1 MTARKPKD
9 EISRL
14 LDSFQEE
21 EVLEE
26 KMDGFTAQKRR
37 QDRMQRASR
46 QTVEPKPVQNE
57 TNDTIV
63 LRPEPKKTESAGTTV
78 MFDPEKIEEE
88 DTDTNKTVVIN
99 DNEIQSLLD
108 EDKPPKLRREV
119 VSHGGSSHRKEPMP
133 HKRPTKKK
141 GLSPAA
147 IVGIVVGG
155 ILVFVLVVT
164 LVLAAATGKLAS
176 WFGDNVDKTEEVTK
190 KQERAY
196 DSIVDWLD
204 SLTGDDY
211 DGIEDWEEDYDS
223 LTKEQKKKLNDYF
236 EKITGSTF
244 DELLAKAKSDSKKD
258 SSNNNAKIAELK
270 AQLKSL
276 QSQLSDAQSDLNDA
290 NSRLSSAQND
300 YDNWNNKLST
310 WQNTNAQLEQKQTE
324 LSTLEA
330 RMKELQNIPADQ
342 ISEEELTELTQSYK
356 KQASL
361 QQEISNLQGQLNGV
375 GDYSSIQSHVNSA
388 SSEVS
393 QAQSDVDSAQST
405 IDQLTSQI
413 QEVQDRIDALES

>member
-26 KMDGFTAQKRR
+26 KMEGFTAQKRR

-46 QTVEPKPVQNE
+46 QTVEPEPVQNE

-133 HKRPTKKK
+133 HKKPTKKK

-147 IVGIVVGG
+147 IVGIVIAALMVVG
-155 ILVFVLVVT
+155 ILGFGVYT
-164 LVLAAATGKLAS
+164 LMNSGKE
-176 WFGDNVDKTEEVTK
+176 DKTEEVTK
-190 KQERAY
+190 KQKRAY
-196 DSIVDWLD
+196 DSIIDWLD

-211 DGIEDWEEDYDS
+211 DGIEDMEDDYDS
-223 LTKEQKKKLNDYF
+223 LTKEQKEKLNDYF

-276 QSQLSDAQSDLNDA
+276 ESQLSDAQSDLNDA

-310 WQNTNAQLEQKQTE
+310 WQNTNAQLKQKQTE

-342 ISEEELTELTQSYK
+342 ISQEELSELTQSYK
-356 KQASL
+356 TQASL
-361 QQEISNLQGQLNGV
+361 QQEVSNLQGQLNGV

-393 QAQSDVDSAQST
+393 QAQSDVDAAQST

-413 QEVQDRIDALES
+413 QEVQNRIDALES

>member
-26 KMDGFTAQKRR
+26 KMEGFTAQKRR

-46 QTVEPKPVQNE
+46 QTVEPEPVQNE

-147 IVGIVVGG
+147 IAGIV
-155 ILVFVLVVT
+155 IAALVVVGVIGFGVYT
-164 LVLAAATGKLAS
+164 LMNSGKE
-176 WFGDNVDKTEEVTK
+176 DKTEEVTR

-361 QQEISNLQGQLNGV
+361 QQEISNLQGQLNGI

>member
-26 KMDGFTAQKRR
+26 KMEGFTAQKRR

-46 QTVEPKPVQNE
+46 QTVEPEPVQNE

-147 IVGIVVGG
+147 IVGIVIAALMVVG
-155 ILVFVLVVT
+155 ILGFGVYT
-164 LVLAAATGKLAS
+164 LMNSGKE
-176 WFGDNVDKTEEVTK
+176 DKTEEVTK
-190 KQERAY
+190 KQKRAY
-196 DSIVDWLD
+196 DSIIDWLD

-211 DGIEDWEEDYDS
+211 DGIEDMEDDYDS

-258 SSNNNAKIAELK
+258 SSNNNARIAELK

-276 QSQLSDAQSDLNDA
+276 ESQLSDAQSDLNDA
-290 NSRLSSAQND
+290 NSRLSSAQSD

-310 WQNTNAQLEQKQTE
+310 WQNTNAQLKQKQTE

-342 ISEEELTELTQSYK
+342 ISQEELSELTQSYK
-356 KQASL
+356 TQASL
-361 QQEISNLQGQLNGV
+361 QQEVSNLQGQLNGV

-393 QAQSDVDSAQST
+393 QAQSDVDAAQST
-405 IDQLTSQI
+405 IDRLTSQI
-413 QEVQDRIDALES
+413 QEVQNRIDALES

>member
-26 KMDGFTAQKRR
+26 KMEGFTAQKRR

-46 QTVEPKPVQNE
+46 QTVEPEPVQNE

-147 IVGIVVGG
+147 IVGIV
-155 ILVFVLVVT
+155 IAALVVVGVIGFGVYT
-164 LVLAAATGKLAS
+164 LMNSGKE
-176 WFGDNVDKTEEVTK
+176 DKTEEVTK
-190 KQERAY
+190 KQKRAY
-196 DSIVDWLD
+196 DSIIDWLD

-211 DGIEDWEEDYDS
+211 DGIEDMEDDYDS

-276 QSQLSDAQSDLNDA
+276 ESQLSDAQSDLNDA
-290 NSRLSSAQND
+290 NSRLSSAQSD

-310 WQNTNAQLEQKQTE
+310 WQNTNAQLKQKQTE

-342 ISEEELTELTQSYK
+342 ISQEELSELTQSYQT
-356 KQASL
+356 QASL
-361 QQEISNLQGQLNGV
+361 QQEVSNLQGQLNGV

-393 QAQSDVDSAQST
+393 QAQSDVDAAQST
-405 IDQLTSQI
+405 IDRLTSQI
-413 QEVQDRIDALES
+413 QEVQNRIDALES

>member
-26 KMDGFTAQKRR
+26 KMEGFTAQKRR

-46 QTVEPKPVQNE
+46 QTVEPEPVQNE

-133 HKRPTKKK
+133 HKKPTKKK

-147 IVGIVVGG
+147 IVGIVVAALMVVG
-155 ILVFVLVVT
+155 ILGFGVYT
-164 LVLAAATGKLAS
+164 LMNSGKE
-176 WFGDNVDKTEEVTK
+176 DKTEEVTK
-190 KQERAY
+190 KQKRAY

-276 QSQLSDAQSDLNDA
+276 ESQLSDAQSDLNDA
-290 NSRLSSAQND
+290 NSRLSSAQSD

-310 WQNTNAQLEQKQTE
+310 WQNTNAQLKQKQTE

-342 ISEEELTELTQSYK
+342 ISQEELSELTQSYK
-356 KQASL
+356 TQASL
-361 QQEISNLQGQLNGV
+361 QQEVSNLQGQLNGV

-393 QAQSDVDSAQST
+393 QAQSDVDAAQST

-413 QEVQDRIDALES
+413 QEVQNRIDALES

>member
-26 KMDGFTAQKRR
+26 KMEGFTAQKRR

-147 IVGIVVGG
+147 IAGIV
-155 ILVFVLVVT
+155 IAALVVVGVIGFGVYT
-164 LVLAAATGKLAS
+164 LMNSGKE
-176 WFGDNVDKTEEVTK
+176 DKTEEVTR

-310 WQNTNAQLEQKQTE
+310 WQNTNAQLEQKQME

-361 QQEISNLQGQLNGV
+361 QQEISNLQGQLNGI

>member
-26 KMDGFTAQKRR
+26 KMEGFTAQKRR

-46 QTVEPKPVQNE
+46 QTVEPEPVQNE

-108 EDKPPKLRREV
+108 EDKPPKLQREV

-133 HKRPTKKK
+133 HKKPTKKK

-147 IVGIVVGG
+147 IVGIVVAALMVVG
-155 ILVFVLVVT
+155 ILGFGVYT
-164 LVLAAATGKLAS
+164 LMNSGKE
-176 WFGDNVDKTEEVTK
+176 DKTEEVTK
-190 KQERAY
+190 KQKRAY

-276 QSQLSDAQSDLNDA
+276 ESQLSDAQSDLNDA
-290 NSRLSSAQND
+290 NSRLSSAQSD

-310 WQNTNAQLEQKQTE
+310 WQNTNAQLKQKQTE

-342 ISEEELTELTQSYK
+342 ISQEELSELTQSYK
-356 KQASL
+356 TQASL
-361 QQEISNLQGQLNGV
+361 QQEVSNLQGQLNGV

-393 QAQSDVDSAQST
+393 QAQSDVDAAQST

-413 QEVQDRIDALES
+413 QEVQNRIDALES

>member
-26 KMDGFTAQKRR
+26 KMEGFTAQKRR

-46 QTVEPKPVQNE
+46 QTVEPEPVQNE

-133 HKRPTKKK
+133 HKKPTKKK

-147 IVGIVVGG
+147 IVGIV
-155 ILVFVLVVT
+155 IAALVVVGVIGFGVYT
-164 LVLAAATGKLAS
+164 LMNSGKE
-176 WFGDNVDKTEEVTK
+176 DKTEEVTK
-190 KQERAY
+190 KQKRAY
-196 DSIVDWLD
+196 DSIIDWLD

-211 DGIEDWEEDYDS
+211 DGIEDMEDDYDS

-276 QSQLSDAQSDLNDA
+276 ESQLSDAQSDLNDA
-290 NSRLSSAQND
+290 NSRLSSAQSD

-310 WQNTNAQLEQKQTE
+310 WQNTNAQLKQKQTE

-342 ISEEELTELTQSYK
+342 ISQEELSELTQSYK
-356 KQASL
+356 TQASL
-361 QQEISNLQGQLNGV
+361 QQEVSNLQGQLNGV

-393 QAQSDVDSAQST
+393 QAQSDVDAAQST
-405 IDQLTSQI
+405 IDRLTSQI
-413 QEVQDRIDALES
+413 QEVQNRIDALES

>member
-26 KMDGFTAQKRR
+26 KMEGFTAQKRR

-46 QTVEPKPVQNE
+46 QTVEPEPVQNE

-133 HKRPTKKK
+133 HKKPTKKK

-147 IVGIVVGG
+147 IVGIVIAALIAALMVVG
-155 ILVFVLVVT
+155 ILGFGVYT
-164 LVLAAATGKLAS
+164 LMNSGKE
-176 WFGDNVDKTEEVTK
+176 DKTEEVTK
-190 KQERAY
+190 KQKRAY

-276 QSQLSDAQSDLNDA
+276 ESQLSDAQSDLNDA
-290 NSRLSSAQND
+290 NSRLSSAQSD

-310 WQNTNAQLEQKQTE
+310 WQNTNAQLKQKQTE

-342 ISEEELTELTQSYK
+342 ISQEELSELTQSYK
-356 KQASL
+356 TQASL
-361 QQEISNLQGQLNGV
+361 QQEVSNLQGQLNGV

-393 QAQSDVDSAQST
+393 QAQSDVDAAQST

-413 QEVQDRIDALES
+413 QEVQNRIDALES

>member
-26 KMDGFTAQKRR
+26 KMEGFTAQKRR

-46 QTVEPKPVQNE
+46 QTVEPEPVQNE

-133 HKRPTKKK
+133 HKKPTKKK

-147 IVGIVVGG
+147 IVGIVIAALMVVG
-155 ILVFVLVVT
+155 ILGFGVYT
-164 LVLAAATGKLAS
+164 LMNSGKE
-176 WFGDNVDKTEEVTK
+176 DKTEEVTK
-190 KQERAY
+190 KQKRAY

-244 DELLAKAKSDSKKD
+244 DELLANAKSDSKKD

-276 QSQLSDAQSDLNDA
+276 ESQLSDAQSDLNDA
-290 NSRLSSAQND
+290 NSRLSSAQSD

-310 WQNTNAQLEQKQTE
+310 WQNTNAQLKQKQTE

-342 ISEEELTELTQSYK
+342 ISQEELSELTQSYK
-356 KQASL
+356 TQASL
-361 QQEISNLQGQLNGV
+361 QQEVSNLQGQLNGV
-375 GDYSSIQSHVNSA
+375 CDYSSIQSHVNSA

-393 QAQSDVDSAQST
+393 QAQSDVDAAQST

-413 QEVQDRIDALES
+413 QEVQNRIDALES

>member
-26 KMDGFTAQKRR
+26 KMEGFTAQKRR

-46 QTVEPKPVQNE
+46 QTVEPEPVQNE

-133 HKRPTKKK
+133 HKKPTKKK

-147 IVGIVVGG
+147 VVGIVIAALMVVG
-155 ILVFVLVVT
+155 ILGFGVYT
-164 LVLAAATGKLAS
+164 LMNSGKE
-176 WFGDNVDKTEEVTK
+176 DKTEEVTK
-190 KQERAY
+190 KQKRAY

-290 NSRLSSAQND
+290 NSRLSSAQSD

-361 QQEISNLQGQLNGV
+361 QQEISNLQWKLNGI

>member
-26 KMDGFTAQKRR
+26 KMEGFTAQKRR

-46 QTVEPKPVQNE
+46 QTVEPEPVQNE

-147 IVGIVVGG
+147 IVGIVIAALMVVG
-155 ILVFVLVVT
+155 ILGFGVYT
-164 LVLAAATGKLAS
+164 LMNSGKE
-176 WFGDNVDKTEEVTK
+176 DKTEEVTK
-190 KQERAY
+190 KQKRAY

-290 NSRLSSAQND
+290 NSRLSSAQSD

-310 WQNTNAQLEQKQTE
+310 WQNTNAQLKQKQTE

-342 ISEEELTELTQSYK
+342 ISQEELSELTQSYK
-356 KQASL
+356 TQASL
-361 QQEISNLQGQLNGV
+361 QQEVSNLQGQLNGV

-393 QAQSDVDSAQST
+393 QAQSDVDAAQST

-413 QEVQDRIDALES
+413 QEVQNRIDALES

>member
-26 KMDGFTAQKRR
+26 KMEGFTAQKRR

-46 QTVEPKPVQNE
+46 QTVEPEPVQNE

-133 HKRPTKKK
+133 HKKPTKKK

-147 IVGIVVGG
+147 IAGIV
-155 ILVFVLVVT
+155 IAALVVVGVIGFGAYT
-164 LVLAAATGKLAS
+164 LMNSGKE
-176 WFGDNVDKTEEVTK
+176 DKTEEVTK

-361 QQEISNLQGQLNGV
+361 QQEISNLQGQLNGI

>member
-26 KMDGFTAQKRR
+26 KMEGFTAQKRR

-46 QTVEPKPVQNE
+46 QTVEPEPVQNE

-133 HKRPTKKK
+133 HKKPTKKK

-147 IVGIVVGG
+147 IVGIVVAALMVVG
-155 ILVFVLVVT
+155 ILGFGVYT
-164 LVLAAATGKLAS
+164 LMNSGKE
-176 WFGDNVDKTEEVTK
+176 DKTEEVTK
-190 KQERAY
+190 KQKRAY

-211 DGIEDWEEDYDS
+211 DGTEDWEEDYDS

-361 QQEISNLQGQLNGV
+361 QQEISNLQWKLNGI

>member
-1 MTARKPKD
+1 
-9 EISRL
+9 
-14 LDSFQEE
+14 
-21 EVLEE
+21 
-26 KMDGFTAQKRR
+26 
-37 QDRMQRASR
+37 
-46 QTVEPKPVQNE
+46 
-57 TNDTIV
+57 
-63 LRPEPKKTESAGTTV
+63 

-147 IVGIVVGG
+147 IAGIV
-155 ILVFVLVVT
+155 IAALVVVGVIGFGVYT
-164 LVLAAATGKLAS
+164 LMNSGKE
-176 WFGDNVDKTEEVTK
+176 DKTEEVTR

-300 YDNWNNKLST
+300 YDNWDNKLST

-361 QQEISNLQGQLNGV
+361 QQEISNLQGQLNGI

>member
-26 KMDGFTAQKRR
+26 KMEGFTAQKRR

-46 QTVEPKPVQNE
+46 QTVEPELVQNE

-133 HKRPTKKK
+133 HKKPTKKK

-147 IVGIVVGG
+147 IAGIV
-155 ILVFVLVVT
+155 IAALVVVGVIGFGVYT
-164 LVLAAATGKLAS
+164 LMNSGKE
-176 WFGDNVDKTEEVTK
+176 DKTEEVTR

-361 QQEISNLQGQLNGV
+361 QQEISNLQGQLNGI

>member
-26 KMDGFTAQKRR
+26 KMEGFTAQKRR

-119 VSHGGSSHRKEPMP
+119 VSHGGSSHRKEPVP

-147 IVGIVVGG
+147 IAGIV
-155 ILVFVLVVT
+155 IAALVVVGVIGFGVYT
-164 LVLAAATGKLAS
+164 LMNSGKE
-176 WFGDNVDKTEEVTK
+176 DKTEEVTR

-300 YDNWNNKLST
+300 YDNWDNKLST

-361 QQEISNLQGQLNGV
+361 QQEISNLQGQLNGI

>member
-26 KMDGFTAQKRR
+26 KMEGFTAQKRR

-46 QTVEPKPVQNE
+46 QTVEPEPVQNE

-133 HKRPTKKK
+133 HKKPTKKK

-147 IVGIVVGG
+147 IVGIVVAALMVVG
-155 ILVFVLVVT
+155 ILGFGVYT
-164 LVLAAATGKLAS
+164 LMNSGKE
-176 WFGDNVDKTEEVTK
+176 DKTEEVTK
-190 KQERAY
+190 KQKRAY

-361 QQEISNLQGQLNGV
+361 QQEISNLQWKLNGI

>member
-26 KMDGFTAQKRR
+26 KMEGFTAQKRR

-46 QTVEPKPVQNE
+46 QTVEPEPVQNE

-133 HKRPTKKK
+133 HKKPTKKK

-147 IVGIVVGG
+147 IVGIV
-155 ILVFVLVVT
+155 IAALVVVGVIGFGVYT
-164 LVLAAATGKLAS
+164 LMNSGKE
-176 WFGDNVDKTEEVTK
+176 DKTEEVTK
-190 KQERAY
+190 KQKRAY
-196 DSIVDWLD
+196 DSIIDWLD

-211 DGIEDWEEDYDS
+211 DGIEDMEDDYDS

-276 QSQLSDAQSDLNDA
+276 ESQLSDAQSDLNDA
-290 NSRLSSAQND
+290 NSRLSSAQSD

-310 WQNTNAQLEQKQTE
+310 WQNTNAQLKQKQTE

-342 ISEEELTELTQSYK
+342 ISQEELSELTQSYK
-356 KQASL
+356 TQASL
-361 QQEISNLQGQLNGV
+361 QQEVSNLQGQLNGV

-393 QAQSDVDSAQST
+393 QAQSDVDAAQST
-405 IDQLTSQI
+405 IDRLTSQI
-413 QEVQDRIDALES
+413 QEVQNRVDALES

>member
-26 KMDGFTAQKRR
+26 KMEGFTAQKRR

-133 HKRPTKKK
+133 HKKPTKKK

-147 IVGIVVGG
+147 IVGIVLGG
-155 ILVFVLVVT
+155 ILVFVLAVT
-164 LVLAAATGKLAS
+164 LVLAATGKLSS
-176 WFGDNVDKTEEVTK
+176 WLFDNVDKTEEVTK
-190 KQERAY
+190 KQKRAY

-361 QQEISNLQGQLNGV
+361 QQEISNLQWKLNGI

>member
-26 KMDGFTAQKRR
+26 KMEGFTAQKRR

-46 QTVEPKPVQNE
+46 QTVEPELVQNE

-99 DNEIQSLLD
+99 DYEIQSLLD

-119 VSHGGSSHRKEPMP
+119 VSHGGSSHRKESGP
-133 HKRPTKKK
+133 HKKPTKKK

-147 IVGIVVGG
+147 IAGIV
-155 ILVFVLVVT
+155 IAALVVVGVIGFGAYT
-164 LVLAAATGKLAS
+164 LMNSGKE
-176 WFGDNVDKTEEVTK
+176 DKTEEVTK

-300 YDNWNNKLST
+300 YNTANRDLQEGQKAQDHL
-310 WQNTNAQLEQKQTE
+310 TNARSALNNWTGLSRYNE
-324 LSTLEA
+324 LTA
-330 RMKELQNIPADQ
+330 KNTAGVIT
-342 ISEEELTELTQSYK
+342 EEELNELGELAQEYVRLNDEVAIA
-356 KQASL
+356 QREASNYDM
-361 QQEISNLQGQLNGV
+361 SSLNSRV
-375 GDYSSIQSHVNSA
+375 QSA

>member
-26 KMDGFTAQKRR
+26 KMEGFTAQKRR
-37 QDRMQRASR
+37 PDRMQRASR
-46 QTVEPKPVQNE
+46 QTVEPEPVQNE

-133 HKRPTKKK
+133 HKKPTKKK

-147 IVGIVVGG
+147 IVGIVIAALMVVG
-155 ILVFVLVVT
+155 ILGFGVYT
-164 LVLAAATGKLAS
+164 LMNSGKE
-176 WFGDNVDKTEEVTK
+176 DKTEEVTK
-190 KQERAY
+190 KQKRDY
-196 DSIVDWLD
+196 DSIIDWLD
-204 SLTGDDY
+204 SLTGEDY

-290 NSRLSSAQND
+290 NSRLSSAQSD

-361 QQEISNLQGQLNGV
+361 QQEISNLQWKLNGI

>member
-26 KMDGFTAQKRR
+26 KMEGFTAQKRR

-46 QTVEPKPVQNE
+46 QTVELKPVQNE

-147 IVGIVVGG
+147 IVGIV
-155 ILVFVLVVT
+155 IAALVVVGVIGFGVYT
-164 LVLAAATGKLAS
+164 LMNSGKE
-176 WFGDNVDKTEEVTK
+176 DKTEEVTR

>member
-9 EISRL
+9 EISKL

-26 KMDGFTAQKRR
+26 KMEDFTAQKRR
-37 QDRMQRASR
+37 QDRMHRASKH
-46 QTVEPKPVQNE
+46 TIEPERVQSE

-63 LRPEPKKTESAGTTV
+63 LRPEPKKTESAGETV
-78 MFDPEKIEEE
+78 MFDPEKIEKE

-99 DNEIQSLLD
+99 DDEIQSLLD

-119 VSHGGSSHRKEPMP
+119 VSNKGSSHRKESMP
-133 HKRPTKKK
+133 HKKTTKKK

-147 IVGIVVGG
+147 IAGIV
-155 ILVFVLVVT
+155 LAVLVV
-164 LVLAAATGKLAS
+164 LGVIG
-176 WFGDNVDKTEEVTK
+176 FGVYSLMNSSSDDKTEEVTK

-196 DSIVDWLD
+196 DSIKEWLD
-204 SLTGDDY
+204 SITDGDY
-211 DGIEDWEEDYDS
+211 DGIEDLEEKYDS
-223 LTKEQKKKLNDYF
+223 LTKEQKKKLNSYF
-236 EKITGSTF
+236 EKKTGSTF

-258 SSNNNAKIAELK
+258 SSNNNAKLAELK
-270 AQLKSL
+270 AQLNSL
-276 QSQLSDAQSDLNDA
+276 KSQLSDAQSDLNDA
-290 NSRLSSAQND
+290 NSRLSSAQSEYND
-300 YDNWNNKLST
+300 WNNKLSS

-324 LSTLEA
+324 LNTLEA

-342 ISEEELTELTQSYK
+342 ITQEELTELTNSYK
-356 KQASL
+356 TQASL
-361 QQEISNLQGQLNGV
+361 QQEVSNLQGQLNGI
-375 GDYSSIQSHVNSA
+375 GDSSSIQSHVNSA
-388 SSEVS
+388 SSKVS

-413 QEVQDRIDALES
+413 QELQDRIDALES

>member
-26 KMDGFTAQKRR
+26 KMEGFTAQKRR

-46 QTVEPKPVQNE
+46 QTVEPEPVQNE

-78 MFDPEKIEEE
+78 MFNPEKIEEE

-133 HKRPTKKK
+133 YKKPTKKK

-147 IVGIVVGG
+147 IVGIVIAALMVVG
-155 ILVFVLVVT
+155 ILGFGVYT
-164 LVLAAATGKLAS
+164 LMNSGKE
-176 WFGDNVDKTEEVTK
+176 DKTEEVTK
-190 KQERAY
+190 KQKRAY

-276 QSQLSDAQSDLNDA
+276 ESQLSDAQSDLNDA
-290 NSRLSSAQND
+290 NSRLSSAQSD

-361 QQEISNLQGQLNGV
+361 QQEISNLQWKLNGI

-405 IDQLTSQI
+405 IDQLMSQI

>member
-26 KMDGFTAQKRR
+26 KMEGFTAQKRR
-37 QDRMQRASR
+37 QDRKQRASR
-46 QTVEPKPVQNE
+46 QTVEPEPVQNE

-133 HKRPTKKK
+133 HKRLTKKK

-147 IVGIVVGG
+147 IAGIV
-155 ILVFVLVVT
+155 IAALVVVGVIGFGVYT
-164 LVLAAATGKLAS
+164 LMNSGKE
-176 WFGDNVDKTEEVTK
+176 DKTEEVTR

-196 DSIVDWLD
+196 DSIVDWLG

-361 QQEISNLQGQLNGV
+361 QQEISNLQGQLNGI

>member
-26 KMDGFTAQKRR
+26 KMEGFTAQKRR

-46 QTVEPKPVQNE
+46 QTVEPEPVQNE

-133 HKRPTKKK
+133 HKKPTKKK

-147 IVGIVVGG
+147 IVGIVIAALMVVG
-155 ILVFVLVVT
+155 ILGFGVYT
-164 LVLAAATGKLAS
+164 LMNSGKE
-176 WFGDNVDKTEEVTK
+176 DKSEEVTK
-190 KQERAY
+190 KQKRAY
-196 DSIVDWLD
+196 DSIIDWLD

-211 DGIEDWEEDYDS
+211 DGIEDMEDDYDS
-223 LTKEQKKKLNDYF
+223 LTKEQKEKLNDYF

-276 QSQLSDAQSDLNDA
+276 ESQLSDAQSDLNDA
-290 NSRLSSAQND
+290 NSRLSSAQSD

-342 ISEEELTELTQSYK
+342 ISQEELSELTQSYK
-356 KQASL
+356 TQASL
-361 QQEISNLQGQLNGV
+361 QQEVSNLQGQLNGV

-393 QAQSDVDSAQST
+393 QAQSDVDAAQST
-405 IDQLTSQI
+405 IDRLTSQI
-413 QEVQDRIDALES
+413 QEVQNRIDALES

>member
-26 KMDGFTAQKRR
+26 KMEGFTAQKRR

-46 QTVEPKPVQNE
+46 QTVEPEPVQNE

-119 VSHGGSSHRKEPMP
+119 VSHGGFSHRKESGP
-133 HKRPTKKK
+133 HKKPTKKK

-147 IVGIVVGG
+147 IVGIVIAALMVVG
-155 ILVFVLVVT
+155 ILGFGVYT
-164 LVLAAATGKLAS
+164 LMNSGKE
-176 WFGDNVDKTEEVTK
+176 DKTEEVTK
-190 KQERAY
+190 KQKRAY
-196 DSIVDWLD
+196 DSIIDWLD

-211 DGIEDWEEDYDS
+211 DGIEDMEDDYDS

-276 QSQLSDAQSDLNDA
+276 ESQLSDAQSDLNDA
-290 NSRLSSAQND
+290 NSRLSSAQSD

-310 WQNTNAQLEQKQTE
+310 WQNTNAQLKQKQTE

-342 ISEEELTELTQSYK
+342 ISQEELSELTQSYQT
-356 KQASL
+356 QASL
-361 QQEISNLQGQLNGV
+361 QQEVSNLQGQLNGV

-393 QAQSDVDSAQST
+393 QAQSDVDAAQST
-405 IDQLTSQI
+405 IDRLTSQI
-413 QEVQDRIDALES
+413 QEVQNRIDALES

>member
-26 KMDGFTAQKRR
+26 KMEGFTAQKRR

-46 QTVEPKPVQNE
+46 QTVEPEPVQNE

-133 HKRPTKKK
+133 HKKPTKKK

-147 IVGIVVGG
+147 IAGIV
-155 ILVFVLVVT
+155 IAALVVVGVIGFGVYT
-164 LVLAAATGKLAS
+164 LMNSGKE
-176 WFGDNVDKTEEVTK
+176 DKTEEVTK

-361 QQEISNLQGQLNGV
+361 QQEISNLQGQLNGI

>member
-26 KMDGFTAQKRR
+26 KMEGFTAQKRR

-46 QTVEPKPVQNE
+46 QTVEPEPVQNE

-133 HKRPTKKK
+133 HKKPTKKK

-147 IVGIVVGG
+147 IAGIV
-155 ILVFVLVVT
+155 IAALVVVGVIGFGVYT
-164 LVLAAATGKLAS
+164 LMNSGKE
-176 WFGDNVDKTEEVTK
+176 DKTEEVTK

-361 QQEISNLQGQLNGV
+361 QQEISNLQGKLNGI

>member
-26 KMDGFTAQKRR
+26 KMEGFTAQKRR

-46 QTVEPKPVQNE
+46 QTVEPEPVQNE

-133 HKRPTKKK
+133 HKKPTKKK

-147 IVGIVVGG
+147 IVGIVIAALMVVG
-155 ILVFVLVVT
+155 ILGFGVYT
-164 LVLAAATGKLAS
+164 LMNSGKE
-176 WFGDNVDKTEEVTK
+176 DKTEEVTK
-190 KQERAY
+190 KQKRAY

-276 QSQLSDAQSDLNDA
+276 ESQLSDAQSDLNDA
-290 NSRLSSAQND
+290 NSRLSSAQSD

-310 WQNTNAQLEQKQTE
+310 WQNTNAQLKQKQTE

-342 ISEEELTELTQSYK
+342 ISQEELSELTQSYK
-356 KQASL
+356 TQASL
-361 QQEISNLQGQLNGV
+361 QQEVSNLQGQLNGV

-393 QAQSDVDSAQST
+393 QAQSDVDAAQST

-413 QEVQDRIDALES
+413 QEVQNRIDALES

>member
-26 KMDGFTAQKRR
+26 KMEGFTAQKRR
-37 QDRMQRASR
+37 QDRMQRVSR
-46 QTVEPKPVQNE
+46 QTVDPEPVQNE

-147 IVGIVVGG
+147 IVGIVIAALMVVG
-155 ILVFVLVVT
+155 ILGFGVYT
-164 LVLAAATGKLAS
+164 LMNSGKE
-176 WFGDNVDKTEEVTK
+176 DKTEEVTK
-190 KQERAY
+190 KQKRAY

-276 QSQLSDAQSDLNDA
+276 ESQLSDAQSDLNDA
-290 NSRLSSAQND
+290 NSRLSSAQSD

-310 WQNTNAQLEQKQTE
+310 WQNTNAQLKQKQTE

-342 ISEEELTELTQSYK
+342 ISQEELSELTQSYK
-356 KQASL
+356 TQASL
-361 QQEISNLQGQLNGV
+361 QQEVSNLQGQLNGV

-393 QAQSDVDSAQST
+393 QAQSDVDAAQST

-413 QEVQDRIDALES
+413 QEVQNRIDALES

>member
-26 KMDGFTAQKRR
+26 KMEGFTAQKRR

-46 QTVEPKPVQNE
+46 QTVEPEPVQNE

-155 ILVFVLVVT
+155 ILVFVLAVT
-164 LVLAAATGKLAS
+164 LVLAATGKLSS
-176 WFGDNVDKTEEVTK
+176 WLFDNVDKTEEVTK
-190 KQERAY
+190 KQKRAY
-196 DSIVDWLD
+196 DSIVEWLD

-211 DGIEDWEEDYDS
+211 DGIVDWEEDYDS

-310 WQNTNAQLEQKQTE
+310 WQNTNAQLEQKQTA

>member
-26 KMDGFTAQKRR
+26 KMEGFTAQKRR
-37 QDRMQRASR
+37 QDRMQRVSR
-46 QTVEPKPVQNE
+46 QTVEPEPVQNE

-133 HKRPTKKK
+133 HKKPTKKK

-147 IVGIVVGG
+147 IVGIV
-155 ILVFVLVVT
+155 IAALVVVGVIGFGVYT
-164 LVLAAATGKLAS
+164 LMNSGKE
-176 WFGDNVDKTEEVTK
+176 DKTEEVTR
-190 KQERAY
+190 KQKRAY
-196 DSIVDWLD
+196 DSIIDWLD

-211 DGIEDWEEDYDS
+211 DGIEDMEDDYDS

-276 QSQLSDAQSDLNDA
+276 ESQLSDAQSDLNDA
-290 NSRLSSAQND
+290 NSRLSSAQSD

-310 WQNTNAQLEQKQTE
+310 WQNINAQLEQKKTE

-356 KQASL
+356 TQAIL
-361 QQEISNLQGQLNGV
+361 QQEISNLQGRLNEI

-413 QEVQDRIDALES
+413 QEVQNRIDALES

>member
-26 KMDGFTAQKRR
+26 KMEGFTAQKRR

-46 QTVEPKPVQNE
+46 QTVEPEPVQNE

-133 HKRPTKKK
+133 HKKPTKKK
-141 GLSPAA
+141 GFSPAA
-147 IVGIVVGG
+147 IAGIV
-155 ILVFVLVVT
+155 IAALVVVGVIGFGVYT
-164 LVLAAATGKLAS
+164 LMNSGKE
-176 WFGDNVDKTEEVTK
+176 DKTEEVTK

-361 QQEISNLQGQLNGV
+361 QQEISNLQGQLNGI